1 MRFVEDP
8 SVAWAAAAEFER
20 VWKRIDDMTAE
31 GTWFFRAREVV
42 LAQEYPHMAKTYGK
56 AVADRVTRVVQSKG
70 YGDLSAATQ
79 RAIRDRPVPGAPPKA
94 PGLLAR
100 LMAAFRW
107 PP

>member
-1 MRFVEDP
+1 MRMVEDP
-8 SVAWAAAAEFER
+8 SIAWAAAAEFDR
-20 VWKRIDDMTAE
+20 VWKRIDRMTAE

-42 LAQEYPHMAKTYGK
+42 LAEEYPHMAKTYGK

-79 RAIRDRPVPGAPPKA
+79 RAIRTRPVPGMAPRG

-100 LMAAFRW
+100 LLAALRW